1 MIEDKLITVTYDS
14 LDELFNREEN
24 MKKTLSNY
32 IERTQKYE
40 YTDSEIVATDNGQ
53 FKLVLKLKAV

>member
-14 LDELFNREEN
+14 LDELFNREEH

-40 YTDSEIVATDNGQ
+40 YTDSEIVATDKGQ